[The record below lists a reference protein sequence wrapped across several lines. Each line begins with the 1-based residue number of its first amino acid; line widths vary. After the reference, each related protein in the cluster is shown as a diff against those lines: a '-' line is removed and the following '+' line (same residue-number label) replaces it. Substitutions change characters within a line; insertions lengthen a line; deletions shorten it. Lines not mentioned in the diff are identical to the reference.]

1 MMRHIVL
8 HGELAKRY
16 GKTHRLS
23 IATPAEAIRALAANH
38 DGFASFV
45 SESETRNVGYRVVV
59 DKEDVGLDGLHNPF
73 SRQVHIVP
81 VIGGAGGGRFAPLL
95 IGAALIAGAFL
106 IPGAQAT
113 LFTVGGSAISGGTL
127 AFGIGVSLA
136 FSGIGALLAPQ
147 QKAGS
152 PSESP
157 ENQPSYAFNGA
168 VNTTAQGQPVP
179 VGYGRLIVGSAVI
192 SAGIQADV
200 Y

>member
-16 GKTHRLS
+16 GKTHRLC

-81 VIGGAGGGRFAPLL
+81 VVGGAKSAFASIL
-95 IGAALIAGAFL
+95 IGAALIGAAF
-106 IPGAQAT
+106 IPGAGAA
-113 LFTVGGSAISGGTL
+113 LFTVAGSA
-127 AFGIGVSLA
+127 VSLA
-136 FSGIGALLAPQ
+136 SISFAVGVGMALTGVGSLLAPQ
-147 QKAGS
+147 PKATD
-152 PSESP
+152 PAEAP
-157 ENQPSYAFNGA
+157 ENKPSYAFNGA

-192 SAGIQADV
+192 SAGIQADQL
-200 Y
+200 